1 MKKYNQVVLLL
12 TAMLLFSSLQMTLIQ
27 AQIQKG
33 VDLKITTDEKVDEMF
48 TSWDSK
54 KTPGVGR
61 LAPG

>member
-1 MKKYNQVVLLL
+1 ML